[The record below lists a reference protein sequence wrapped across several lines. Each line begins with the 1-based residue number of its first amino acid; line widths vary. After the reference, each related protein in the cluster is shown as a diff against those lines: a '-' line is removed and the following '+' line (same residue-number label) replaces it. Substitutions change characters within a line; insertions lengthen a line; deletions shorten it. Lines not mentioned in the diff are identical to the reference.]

1 MPAKFH
7 LPDFVRHFKL
17 NMILLEMLNRQP
29 EIFYDGVEIASVYGT
44 FPGSVWNG
52 GRSFS
57 GKIDAKSVQG
67 ILEKFNSRNIP
78 LRFTFT
84 NPHVGP
90 EHLRDPF
97 CNTCMKMADNGMN
110 EVIVVSP
117 LLEDYIRNR
126 YPNFKITSSTCKQI
140 EDMDKLCE
148 ELEKDYNL
156 VVLDYNWNN
165 KFEIK
170 EKIPH
175 KEKCE
180 LLVNACCT
188 PNCKRRK
195 EHYDFVGEYQI
206 KITEHMKHPDE
217 PFNFRDFECPQMGMA
232 LYQTIDYPT
241 HISPKDI
248 YNRYVPMGYENF
260 KIEGRSV
267 PDINILEAYVYYM
280 IKPEYRDE
288 ARLFMLLALTRGHKY
303 FNN

>member
-117 LLEDYIRNR
+117 LLEDYIRNK

-165 KFEIK
+165 KFEML

>member
-117 LLEDYIRNR
+117 LLEEYIRKR

-140 EDMDKLCE
+140 EDMDKLRE

-165 KFEIK
+165 KFEIL

-241 HISPKDI
+241 HIRPKDI
-248 YNRYVPMGYENF
+248 YNRYIPMGYENF

-280 IKPEYRDE
+280 VKPEYRDE

>member
-110 EVIVVSP
+110 EVIVVSS

-165 KFEIK
+165 KFEIL

>member
-29 EIFYDGVEIASVYGT
+29 EIFYDRVEIASVYGT

-165 KFEIK
+165 KFEIL

>member
-165 KFEIK
+165 KFEIL

-217 PFNFRDFECPQMGMA
+217 PFNFRDFECLQMGMA

>member
-165 KFEIK
+165 KFEML

-217 PFNFRDFECPQMGMA
+217 PFDFRDFECPQMGMA

>member
-90 EHLRDPF
+90 EHLLDPC
-97 CNTCMKMADNGMN
+97 CNSCMKMADNGMN

-165 KFEIK
+165 KFEIL

>member
-165 KFEIK
+165 KFEML

-195 EHYDFVGEYQI
+195 EHYEFVGEYQI

-217 PFNFRDFECPQMGMA
+217 PFDFRDFECPQMGMA

>member
-165 KFEIK
+165 KFEIL

>member
-140 EDMDKLCE
+140 EDMDKRCE

-165 KFEIK
+165 KFEIL

>member
-117 LLEDYIRNR
+117 LLEDYIRDR
-126 YPNFKITSSTCKQI
+126 YPNFKVTSSTCKQI

-165 KFEIK
+165 KFEIL

>member
-117 LLEDYIRNR
+117 LLEDYIRNK

-165 KFEIK
+165 KFEML

-217 PFNFRDFECPQMGMA
+217 PFDFRDFECPQMGMA